1 MTLSINFLLFTIGCR
16 DLILPFFVQLKFWRV
31 CEHIENLVFE
41 FLSCSF
47 MCNRVQTCTPHRL
60 DAKHQ
65 GSWWKGSWPALFRM
79 ELLLATRFPP
89 ANSKSILVLSVLAL
103 QGLVISNEIRTWKKW
118 ANIPWGFLKQYYRYT
133 HTVSHIHPPT
143 QSLTH
148 TQYTVA
154 HIHSLTRTH
163 THSHTHTHTRL
174 LKTQ

>member
-16 DLILPFFVQLKFWRV
+16 DLILPFFVQLKFWIV

-41 FLSCSF
+41 FPSSSF
-47 MCNRVQTCTPHRL
+47 ICNRVQTCTPHRL

-79 ELLLATRFPP
+79 ELLLATHFPP

-118 ANIPWGFLKQYYRYT
+118 SVHWANIPWGFLKQYYRYT
-133 HTVSHIHPPT
+133 RT
-143 QSLTH
+143 QSH
-148 TQYTVA
+148 TY
-154 HIHSLTRTH
+154 
-163 THSHTHTHTRL
+163 THTHTL
-174 LKTQ
+174 SHTLNTQSHTYTV